1 MKTYYIFRH
10 GQTIYSKTETPYG
23 ENERTA
29 EILPEAKP
37 VIENIAK
44 KLSTFPIEKCFR
56 SEFLRCKQTSEI
68 IEAISKIHFEPMPL
82 LNEFVE
88 DNFDLFEKRM
98 EETVN
103 KLESLSETHIAL
115 CTHGANVA
123 GFKKLLLGQEF
134 HSHDLMY
141 YPKTGVILVIQDGK
155 IEEIDCNLL

>member
-10 GQTIYSKTETPYG
+10 GETLFSKTEIPYG
-23 ENERTA
+23 ENELTA

-37 VIENIAK
+37 VIENLAK

-56 SEFLRCKQTSEI
+56 SEFLRCKQTAEI
-68 IEAISKIHFEPMPL
+68 IEASSHYHFEPMPL

-88 DNFDLFEKRM
+88 EDFDVFEKRM
-98 EETVN
+98 ESTVT
-103 KLESLSETHIAL
+103 KLESLPENHIAL

-141 YPKTGVILVIQDGK
+141 YPKTGVILVISEGK
-155 IEEIDCNLL
+155 IEEIDCNL